1 MTLTAAC
8 ALAAAAPATPVLA
21 TPGPDVSAPAAPAPA
36 VSAYDRTTAAAPL
49 PPLDPAALRASIT
62 GLPARAVTGALL
74 QVRGSGG
81 SWTGTAG
88 VADIATR
95 APVNPRSYFR
105 IGSISKV
112 FTATVLL
119 QLAAEG
125 RVDLEAPA
133 RPLLPDLIPATFK
146 DVTIRQ
152 LLDHTSGLPP
162 ADAALAGDG
171 TNEWFVGHRF
181 RSWTPA
187 EVVGAA
193 LRQPPKSPPGRVQQY
208 NGINYFIAGLII
220 EKATGHSYAH
230 EVRTRLTRPLGLR
243 HTYVPDADDPVL
255 PAPHAHGYRSVTG
268 NKDHR
273 HLADVTEQSPYVW
286 AEGGMISTAGDLDR
300 FLAALLRGRLLPA
313 AQQKLVFQIPD
324 PGSVVNGSGNHHC
337 ASLTEPGDKGVPC
350 FSAGGIMRVTLPDHT
365 VLWGKTG
372 TEPGYTN
379 AVFAAPGGGRR
390 LVYSLNYTAP
400 PDSSEMPYVLRIVQ
414 AAFSHAGGDGNS
426 GARTK

>member
-1 MTLTAAC
+1 MLLATG
-8 ALAAAAPATPVLA
+8 ALAATAPVAPAS
-21 TPGPDVSAPAAPAPA
+21 G
-36 VSAYDRTTAAAPL
+36 RTAAAASL
-49 PPLDPAALRASIT
+49 PPLDPQALRASLT
-62 GLPARAVTGALL
+62 GLPEGEVTGALL
-74 QVRGSGG
+74 QVRGSGDA
-81 SWTGTAG
+81 WTGTSG

-112 FTATVLL
+112 FTATVML

-133 RPLLPDLIPATFK
+133 RRSLPDLIPAAFK

-162 ADAALAGDG
+162 ADAALDGDG

-193 LRQPPKSPPGRVQQY
+193 LRQPPQSPPGRVQQY
-208 NGINYFIAGLII
+208 NGINYFIAGLIV

-230 EVRTRLTRPLGLR
+230 EVRTRLTRPPGLR
-243 HTYVPDADDPVL
+243 HTYVPDADDPAL

-268 NKDHR
+268 SKDRR
-273 HLADVTEQSPYVW
+273 HLADVTEQSPYAW

-300 FLAALLRGRLLPA
+300 FLTALFRGRLLPP
-313 AQQKLVFQIPD
+313 AQQKLVFAVPD
-324 PGSVVNGSGNHHC
+324 PGSVANGSGNHHC
-337 ASLTEPGDKGVPC
+337 ASLTKPGDKGVPC
-350 FSAGGIMRVTLPDHT
+350 FSAGGIMRATLPDGT

-379 AVFAAPGGGRR
+379 AVFAAPGLSRR

-400 PDSSEMPYVLRIVQ
+400 PGSSEMPSVLHIVQ
-414 AAFSHAGGDGNS
+414 AAFSHTGGAENS
-426 GARTK
+426 GARTR